1 MNKGANGYSPYSDI
15 IEIPGK
21 LAGIAALG
29 ISTMGSALTGIE
41 FVNLQNNPLPHL
53 NTNKINNK
61 TCNFNTSNV
70 NKSDSASDDSRVYA
84 RTVVNQL
91 YRYFEDP
98 DWKFTLKTEI
108 HGTEFQQQVWRQL
121 KKISL
126 KKHCTYGELA
136 KKLSTSPRAIG
147 NACRSNP
154 VPIVVPCHRVVSAKG
169 AGGYCGTSDA
179 DSFELKIKNWLLDHE
194 KSDG

>member
-1 MNKGANGYSPYSDI
+1 MNRGANGLSPDGGI

-21 LAGIAALG
+21 LAGIAALRITTKG
-29 ISTMGSALTGIE
+29 NALTGIE
-41 FVNLQNNPLPHL
+41 FVNLQTNPYPHL

-61 TCNFNTSNV
+61 TCDLHPTKCTRNNTS
-70 NKSDSASDDSRVYA
+70 DYT

-91 YRYFEDP
+91 SRYFEDP
-98 DWKFTLKTEI
+98 DWLFTLNIET

-121 KKISL
+121 EKISV